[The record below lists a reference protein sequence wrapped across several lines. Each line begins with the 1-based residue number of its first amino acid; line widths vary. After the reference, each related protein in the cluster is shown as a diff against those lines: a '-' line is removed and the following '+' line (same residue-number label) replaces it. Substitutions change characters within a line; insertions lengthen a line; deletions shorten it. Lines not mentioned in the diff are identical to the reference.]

1 MLFSVNK
8 IQTEAEI
15 FNLGHR
21 NKSNGTKQISYN
33 TIIEC
38 HKQAKRFMGLRIDSD
53 LNTGGYTKESQ
64 GENDQF
70 TMIIKERLAVK

>member
-1 MLFSVNK
+1 M

-21 NKSNGTKQISYN
+21 NKSNGPKQMSYK

-53 LNTGGYTKESQ
+53 LNKHRGIYKSKVKEK
-64 GENDQF
+64 
-70 TMIIKERLAVK
+70 MISAW